1 MEVFRYFWT
10 YICSVLTSILD
21 TPQRLGPIF
30 PCRLGQNTSTCFRKD
45 LVLIPIHI
53 HCNDTTEE
61 SQEHWVCV
69 PIDMQQTKG
78 RAKHRELLQPKKIQC
93 QSPEVGK
100 QRLFTR
106 TKLPEPKLR
115 PLRLQLDH
123 ASNSKPGSYG
133 DAWDTVADQPFFK
146 AIVSPANRFFPI
158 WVSFLPPSLTSIST
172 TKV

>member
-69 PIDMQQTKG
+69 AIDMQQTKG
-78 RAKHRELLQPKKIQC
+78 RAKH
-93 QSPEVGK
+93 
-100 QRLFTR
+100 
-106 TKLPEPKLR
+106 
-115 PLRLQLDH
+115 
-123 ASNSKPGSYG
+123 GSYSSQKKSS
-133 DAWDTVADQPFFK
+133 VK
-146 AIVSPANRFFPI
+146 ARKSETKDYSPVRKSQSQGCGRFACSSTTPATANRDPTATLGTR
-158 WVSFLPPSLTSIST
+158 WPTNPSSKQS
-172 TKV
+172 